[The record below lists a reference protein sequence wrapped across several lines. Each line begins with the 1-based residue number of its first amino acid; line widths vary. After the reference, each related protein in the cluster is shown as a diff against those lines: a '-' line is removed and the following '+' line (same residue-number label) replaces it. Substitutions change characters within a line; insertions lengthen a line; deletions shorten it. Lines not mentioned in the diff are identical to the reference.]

1 MEERHKERE
10 LLFWIFD
17 QLVNQLEQTEEAER
31 PVQRMEIT
39 ETGLE
44 IMLKNWDQF
53 QVTVKEKGV
62 PDEENEQ
69 SLPVL
74 MERQETIEIPLEDW
88 HAVIDQFEAI
98 HNFLLYDL
106 HKIREI
112 IPYSFPF
119 PWAQREQVI
128 AQLTERLRNV
138 LFTVEQHRK

>member
-1 MEERHKERE
+1 MQEGHKEQE
-10 LLFWIFD
+10 LLIWIFD

-31 PVQRMEIT
+31 PVRRMELM
-39 ETGLE
+39 ETGLD
-44 IMLKNWDQF
+44 IILKNGGHYQI
-53 QVTVKEKGV
+53 TVKEKGL
-62 PDEENEQ
+62 PEEEDEQ
-69 SLPVL
+69 GLPVL
-74 MERQETIEIPLEDW
+74 RETQETIEIPLEDW

>member
-1 MEERHKERE
+1 
-10 LLFWIFD
+10 
-17 QLVNQLEQTEEAER
+17 
-31 PVQRMEIT
+31 MEIT

-44 IMLKNWDQF
+44 IMLKNGDQF

>member
-44 IMLKNWDQF
+44 IMLKNGDQF

-138 LFTVEQHRK
+138 LFTVEQHPK

>member
-44 IMLKNWDQF
+44 IMLKNGDQF